1 MLSFNNAKSAG
12 PDASTP
18 RSGRAVPRKVDW
30 LRERCVRCW
39 SARRCGCH
47 VCSWTLGG
55 VRLLA
60 NQPRADQKTDAS
72 GAEPRGGR
80 RATHRARSRRI
91 ITGAST
97 AHLHPMDELTTR
109 LERARARAEQAGG
122 GAMVAK
128 VPGSRPEASE
138 KLKDPPW
145 MQEIAERRTRSGE
158 AATVLEA
165 RDASGSGTAE
175 PPAGGIAST
184 HPSPCNTFAQ
194 PLSTPAMNSLVVP
207 PGPRVAEPVP
217 AAAPA
222 PVAVAAVTA
231 QAVAAAVTAQDAPP
245 TPLVPPLPPP
255 SEMSLSELQA
265 ELDAVPTVAAAA
277 LGSAD
282 ASAATKNYTLWA
294 EIVALRAEIDSLEVE
309 LDRAHATNER
319 LGLILS
325 GMSDRLR
332 AQLEA
337 LLEKGVDT
345 EERVLMFRQLKEL
358 LAYEEQLKQVHVQAQ
373 HAPTPSY
380 AAPPS
385 LHGCDDTT
393 TTSVAASADPAAPA
407 ASNSDFAF
415 STTSIAAATAATAAD
430 VAAVAAVADAPL
442 PAATPVS
449 SARRAQQEQQA
460 SPPPLPPPPSQ
471 PLPAS
476 KARCM
481 AAVSGTTKAAQQAHA
496 CARAAIAAADRR
508 SAAEIAEAR
517 LLAKAAMALTRDQAE
532 AAVVEVLARDSA
544 VRAELA
550 AAEEELRKERAH
562 SRAERSAHAAE
573 VERWKEAL
581 AAARAHSGRNTFD
594 ALASSMAAA
603 RPGPAP
609 AGAAPEQLAAPV
621 DAAREPGNGLLDQLV
636 LTRHWDYLMRDPPR
650 SQAAHP
656 RQPRPRGR
664 ASAPHTVAA
673 VPAQLTYG

>member
-1 MLSFNNAKSAG
+1 MDAMSVHGRWAACDCLRTSPGLTKRPTRAELS
-12 PDASTP
+12 
-18 RSGRAVPRKVDW
+18 RA
-30 LRERCVRCW
+30 
-39 SARRCGCH
+39 A
-47 VCSWTLGG
+47 GG
-55 VRLLA
+55 VRRTA
-60 NQPRADQKTDAS
+60 RD
-72 GAEPRGGR
+72 
-80 RATHRARSRRI
+80 RATQHHYQYS
-91 ITGAST
+91 ST

-138 KLKDPPW
+138 KLEDPPW

-231 QAVAAAVTAQDAPP
+231 EEFARVAARLSPP
-245 TPLVPPLPPP
+245 RSDSHMSTPGHGDSGSKYGGPAGAAGV
-255 SEMSLSELQA
+255 A
-265 ELDAVPTVAAAA
+265 AGDIAACDAAAA

-309 LDRAHATNER
+309 LDRSHATNER

-581 AAARAHSGRNTFD
+581 AAARAQSGRNTFD

>member
-1 MLSFNNAKSAG
+1 
-12 PDASTP
+12 
-18 RSGRAVPRKVDW
+18 
-30 LRERCVRCW
+30 
-39 SARRCGCH
+39 
-47 VCSWTLGG
+47 
-55 VRLLA
+55 
-60 NQPRADQKTDAS
+60 
-72 GAEPRGGR
+72 
-80 RATHRARSRRI
+80 
-91 ITGAST
+91 
-97 AHLHPMDELTTR
+97 MDELTTR

-138 KLKDPPW
+138 KLEDPPW

-245 TPLVPPLPPP
+245 TPLVLPLPPP

-265 ELDAVPTVAAAA
+265 ELDAVPTVAAAAAGAFSNSSDIAACDAAAA

-430 VAAVAAVADAPL
+430 VTAVAAVADAPL

-581 AAARAHSGRNTFD
+581 AAARAQSGRNTFD